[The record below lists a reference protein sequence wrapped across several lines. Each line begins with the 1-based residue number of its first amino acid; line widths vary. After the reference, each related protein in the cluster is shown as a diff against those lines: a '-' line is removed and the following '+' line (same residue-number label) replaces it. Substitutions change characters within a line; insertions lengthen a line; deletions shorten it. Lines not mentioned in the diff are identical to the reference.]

1 MMKMAD
7 ENSGDTQV
15 WLDLA
20 SAQHWGGVGVHFL
33 SLAQPRV
40 PLADYMEE
48 PQWGLLHSWLP
59 YYQLKLQEE
68 VVLWNYNL
76 CVCNVNIR

>member
-20 SAQHWGGVGVHFL
+20 SAQHWGGVGVYFFKRRTTTGG
-33 SLAQPRV
+33 LAADVPELRV
-40 PLADYMEE
+40 
-48 PQWGLLHSWLP
+48 
-59 YYQLKLQEE
+59 
-68 VVLWNYNL
+68 
-76 CVCNVNIR
+76 VCRATC